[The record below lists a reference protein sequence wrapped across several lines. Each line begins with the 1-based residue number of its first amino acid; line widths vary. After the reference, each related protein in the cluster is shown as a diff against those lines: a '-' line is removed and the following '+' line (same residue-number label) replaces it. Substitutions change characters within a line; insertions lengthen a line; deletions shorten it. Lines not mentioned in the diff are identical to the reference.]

1 MKKDLISVAKIG
13 KTHGVRGFMK
23 LHLLGDFPE
32 FLEKNKEYF
41 LQMPHSMANKNVENI
56 LILEQ
61 FNSENSL
68 AKFENYDSPESAKAL
83 IGGILC
89 TTKQKCKEANLLK
102 ESEFF
107 WFELI
112 GAEVRENG
120 EILGNVFEIER
131 GGAQDFLI
139 IKTAKKLCEQGL
151 SKTFLLPY
159 CERYILKV
167 DSIKSENS
175 TQNSQFAIESKT
187 QNISKNAEISKQ
199 NPATKQPQTPQNSLI
214 IHTTFAREILENS

>member
-41 LQMPHSMANKNVENI
+41 LQMPHSMADKSIEKI

-61 FNSENSL
+61 FSSENSL
-68 AKFENYDSPESAKAL
+68 AKFENYNSPESAKAL

-102 ESEFF
+102 ENEFF

-120 EILGNVFEIER
+120 EILGSVFEIER

-139 IKTAKKLCEQGL
+139 IKTTKKLCEQGL
-151 SKTFLLPY
+151 PKTFLLPY

-167 DSIKSENS
+167 DSIKNEIS
-175 TQNSQFAIESKT
+175 TQNSQFSIESKT

-199 NPATKQPQTPQNSLI
+199 NLATKQPQTSQNSLI
-214 IHTTFAREILENS
+214 IHTAFAREILENS